1 MQWTEIPPSY
11 RDAMERRLLF
21 HLRSL
26 RGRELSDLLS
36 GSIGMNYLWHKN
48 PAIRD
53 AVYLQI
59 IHIYGQQQQPI
70 DVHDN
75 QNNDVRHEGEGE
87 GEGDIGVKREGI
99 EEEGEEEV
107 TSFAKIVY
115 AMGKIGVRECDLT
128 MEVSRALSQGVK
140 NFRPMINPQ
149 QLSLLTSG

>member
-11 RDAMERRLLF
+11 RDAMERRLLV

-59 IHIYGQQQQPI
+59 IHIYGQQQQQPI
-70 DVHDN
+70 NVHDN
-75 QNNDVRHEGEGE
+75 QNNDAHHEGEE
-87 GEGDIGVKREGI
+87 EGDIGVKREGI
-99 EEEGEEEV
+99 EEEGEEEEDGENHNHV
-107 TSFAKIVY
+107 MITIQEENE
-115 AMGKIGVRECDLT
+115 IDLADAY
-128 MEVSRALSQGVK
+128 E
-140 NFRPMINPQ
+140 NYEEN
-149 QLSLLTSG
+149 